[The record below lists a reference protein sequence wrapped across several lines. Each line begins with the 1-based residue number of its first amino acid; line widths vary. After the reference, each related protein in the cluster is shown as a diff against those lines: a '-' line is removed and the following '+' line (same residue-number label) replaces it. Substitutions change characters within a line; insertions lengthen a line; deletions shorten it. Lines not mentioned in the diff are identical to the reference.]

1 MQWEFFLTKRSKLYI
16 STVPKLL
23 IKATQ
28 TLRFALL
35 PGGGGGGEW
44 RGRGQCGGSAQGE
57 VQPRR
62 NVTVTKA
69 STEYFKI

>member
-16 STVPKLL
+16 SAVPKLL

-35 PGGGGGGEW
+35 PGAGGGGS
-44 RGRGQCGGSAQGE
+44 GGGVSRGE

>member
-35 PGGGGGGEW
+35 PGGGGGREW
-44 RGRGQCGGSAQGE
+44 RGRGGGGGGSGGAAHRERFSQGE
-57 VQPRR
+57 M
-62 NVTVTKA
+62 
-69 STEYFKI
+69 